1 MQSQYNQMFYSL
13 DLVQLNFQSHTHLSQ
28 KEVSKDEQK
37 IIDMGIFMLRSSTV
51 NLCKTIL
58 LKKTTKTRQK
68 LRSGVT
74 QHFEG

>member
-37 IIDMGIFMLRSSTV
+37 IIDMGIFMLRSSNV

>member
-37 IIDMGIFMLRSSTV
+37 IIDMGIFM
-51 NLCKTIL
+51 
-58 LKKTTKTRQK
+58 
-68 LRSGVT
+68 
-74 QHFEG
+74 